1 MSIYIISP
9 SASRDLNQIAD
20 YFLTRNLE
28 VGEKLFREFNKK
40 CQNIANFPNIGRS
53 YAHIR
58 PGLRGLPL
66 DGYVI
71 LYKVVD
77 HEVEILRVV
86 SGRQDL
92 ESLFNAMCD
101 LFLKPL
107 SKPLPHRERGFDSCS
122 PSLVGKGLGV
132 RFARKLHT
140 ALFRDGG

>member
-58 PGLRGLPL
+58 PDLRGLPL

-71 LYKVVD
+71 LYKVLND
-77 HEVEILRVV
+77 EVEILRVV

-92 ESLFNAMCD
+92 ESLFA
-101 LFLKPL
+101 
-107 SKPLPHRERGFDSCS
+107 
-122 PSLVGKGLGV
+122 
-132 RFARKLHT
+132 
-140 ALFRDGG
+140 DGG